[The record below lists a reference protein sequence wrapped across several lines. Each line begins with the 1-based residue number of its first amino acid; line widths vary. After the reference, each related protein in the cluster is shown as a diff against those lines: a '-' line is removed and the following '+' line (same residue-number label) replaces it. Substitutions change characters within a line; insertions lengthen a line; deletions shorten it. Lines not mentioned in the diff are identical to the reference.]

1 MNLKYIKK
9 PIIGNPIVVL
19 SAIIT
24 IGIAIRILFVPF
36 DIPLIWDNFTY
47 FIYAI
52 VHSLGQNTTMQ
63 IFHQKIF
70 CRENKSELQLMKKLP
85 LSKSSAVPY
94 SPKNYQNYTMKR
106 KNLQKVAIRY
116 C

>member
-1 MNLKYIKK
+1 MNPKFQRL
-9 PIIGNPIVVL
+9 N
-19 SAIIT
+19 SE
-24 IGIAIRILFVPF
+24 LFLVQKQK
-36 DIPLIWDNFTY
+36 LNFP
-47 FIYAI
+47 
-52 VHSLGQNTTMQ
+52 TMQ

-70 CRENKSELQLMKKLP
+70 YKENKSELQLMKKLP

-106 KNLQKVAIRY
+106 KNLQKVANRY